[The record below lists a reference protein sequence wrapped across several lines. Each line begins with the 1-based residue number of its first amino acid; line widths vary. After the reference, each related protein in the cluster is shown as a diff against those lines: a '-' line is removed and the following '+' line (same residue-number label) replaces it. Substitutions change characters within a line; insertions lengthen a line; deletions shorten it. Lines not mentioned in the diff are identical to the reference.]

1 MDKDNTP
8 PGSFTLFDEETP
20 RRQAVRSLGA
30 AGAALLGAMGMSAQ
44 STETR
49 AKGKDKQV
57 GSEKKG
63 KKGKKGKRGPAGP
76 AGPQGPPGPNDNTLY
91 WARVDSNGTFIAG
104 HGFVRAHNIG
114 GKTGEYLVRTDG
126 EEPFDSCAVVGM
138 ADDGNRFDLGTAG
151 LGVVTLRTKMFVGD
165 IDPPAFIDVDSG
177 FSLIVI
183 CPAT

>member
-1 MDKDNTP
+1 MDQDTTP
-8 PGSFTLFDEETP
+8 QGPFTPLDGETP

-30 AGAALLGAMGMSAQ
+30 AGAALLGVMGMSAR

-57 GSEKKG
+57 ASEKKG
-63 KKGKKGKRGPAGP
+63 KKWKKGKRGPAGP

-114 GKTGEYLVRTDG
+114 GKTGQYSVSIDG
-126 EEPFDSCAVVGM
+126 EEAFASCAIVGL
-138 ADDGNRFDLGTAG
+138 ADGGNRFDLGTAG
-151 LGVVTLRTKMFVGD
+151 LGAVTLRTRKFVGD